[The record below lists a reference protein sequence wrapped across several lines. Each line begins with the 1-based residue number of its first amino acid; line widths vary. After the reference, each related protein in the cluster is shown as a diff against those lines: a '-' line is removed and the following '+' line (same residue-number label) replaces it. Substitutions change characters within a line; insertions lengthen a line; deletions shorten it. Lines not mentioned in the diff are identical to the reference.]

1 MVKKSE
7 RNTELKNIG
16 YELFVGA
23 LSILAVVNLVLGFV
37 VRDLNLEQVLELIDA
52 VLTVIFLGDF
62 LYRLLTAGSKSGY
75 FLRQYGWAD
84 LLASLPVAQLKL
96 FRLFRIWRVVR
107 LARAVGAR
115 NLGHQF
121 IDGLA
126 QNALLTVVFLSILLL
141 EFGSV
146 AILAAERSSP
156 YANITTAGDA
166 MWWDYVTIT
175 TVGYGDYYPVTPSGR
190 LIGILLMTAGV
201 GLFGTLSGF
210 LANTFLS
217 PRKRRPDEII
227 ADSDDPKTRIEE
239 ITRMLEAQEEAMAD
253 LKSKLQALQELV

>member
-1 MVKKSE
+1 
-7 RNTELKNIG
+7 
-16 YELFVGA
+16 
-23 LSILAVVNLVLGFV
+23 
-37 VRDLNLEQVLELIDA
+37 
-52 VLTVIFLGDF
+52 
-62 LYRLLTAGSKSGY
+62 
-75 FLRQYGWAD
+75 
-84 LLASLPVAQLKL
+84 
-96 FRLFRIWRVVR
+96 
-107 LARAVGAR
+107 
-115 NLGHQF
+115 
-121 IDGLA
+121 
-126 QNALLTVVFLSILLL
+126 
-141 EFGSV
+141 
-146 AILAAERSSP
+146 
-156 YANITTAGDA
+156 

-175 TVGYGDYYPVTPSGR
+175 TVGYGDYYPVTPLGR